1 MSTVSSRPAHAPIE
15 TVLFDLDGTLLDT
28 APDLANA
35 LNAVLQGNGRKPL
48 PFESIRPVVSHGGN
62 ALIRLGFGLQPD
74 DDDFEPLRR
83 QLLDHYQ
90 NNIARETRLFP
101 GMDEVLGYIESRH
114 LRWGVV
120 TNKPGWLT
128 DPLMEALQLTER
140 AACIVSGDTLPERK
154 PHPAPILHACRLAGS
169 EPRNSLY
176 IGDAERDIQAGLN
189 AGLVTLAALFGY
201 LTEDDRPE
209 NWGATAL
216 IRDPSDILA
225 WLQ

>member
-1 MSTVSSRPAHAPIE
+1 MQT
-15 TVLFDLDGTLLDT
+15 
-28 APDLANA
+28 
-35 LNAVLQGNGRKPL
+35 
-48 PFESIRPVVSHGGN
+48 
-62 ALIRLGFGLQPD
+62 
-74 DDDFEPLRR
+74 
-83 QLLDHYQ
+83 
-90 NNIARETRLFP
+90 
-101 GMDEVLGYIESRH
+101 
-114 LRWGVV
+114 
-120 TNKPGWLT
+120 
-128 DPLMEALQLTER
+128 LMEALQLTER
-140 AACIVSGDTLPERK
+140 AACIVSGDTLAERK

-209 NWGATAL
+209 DWGATAL